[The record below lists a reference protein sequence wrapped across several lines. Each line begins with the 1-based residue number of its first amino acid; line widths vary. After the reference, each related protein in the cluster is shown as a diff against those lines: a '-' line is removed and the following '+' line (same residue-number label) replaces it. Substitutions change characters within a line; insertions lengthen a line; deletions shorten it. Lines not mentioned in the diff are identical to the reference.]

1 MLFNEKLKMLRKES
15 NLTQEELAEKLNVSR
30 QAITKWESGDGTPD
44 IENLKQISNLF
55 NTTIDELVKEDKNV
69 TVEAKEQYSYIEEL
83 EIDHTKHF
91 DIKICKIKELNI
103 LANAQEKIKIEL
115 LSNEEENIA
124 EIYKIKFDEL
134 YNKIDIDIKAKQPVQ
149 DIIVNMYLPEKYIE
163 DIELNSKIKTLNIS
177 NIELNK
183 LEYDG
188 DLKYLNVRKS
198 KGIIVL
204 NTSKCDIEANYDKL
218 FGTLEVNTINS
229 TARVELPR
237 GSEYKTILKG
247 IKNQFVDAVNV
258 EESDNVIELNG
269 INSKLIIIE
278 Y

>member
-269 INSKLIIIE
+269 MNSKLIIIE

>member
-55 NTTIDELVKEDKNV
+55 NTTIDELVKEEKNV
-69 TVEAKEQYSYIEEL
+69 VIESKEKYTYIEEL

-91 DIKICKIKELNI
+91 DINICKIKELNI
-103 LANAQEKIKIEL
+103 IPNAEEKVRIEL
-115 LSNEEENIA
+115 SSNEEENLS
-124 EIYKIKFDEL
+124 ENFKVKFDDL
-134 YNKIDIDIKAKQPVQ
+134 YNKLDIDIKAKQQVS
-149 DIIVNMYLPEKYIE
+149 DISINMYLPEKYIE
-163 DIELNSKIKTLNIS
+163 EIELNSKIKTLNIS

-188 DLKYLNVRKS
+188 DLKYLNVRTS
-198 KGIIVL
+198 KGRIVL
-204 NTSKCDIEANYDKL
+204 NTTKCDIEANYDKL
-218 FGTLEVNTINS
+218 DGVLEVNTINS
-229 TARVELPR
+229 TARVELPK

-247 IKNQFVDAVNV
+247 IKNEFVDATNV

-269 INSKLIIIE
+269 LNSKLIVIE